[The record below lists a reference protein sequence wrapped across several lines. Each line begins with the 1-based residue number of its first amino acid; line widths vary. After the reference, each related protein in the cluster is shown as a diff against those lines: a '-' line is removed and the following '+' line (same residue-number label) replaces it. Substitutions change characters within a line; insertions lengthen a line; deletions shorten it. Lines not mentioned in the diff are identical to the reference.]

1 MAIKFGNLIVGDK
14 VVDSREST
22 PSRPEPT
29 VVRVA
34 RVHQET
40 TEQETEKASDRKKSQ
55 YMMDMSKPIPPS
67 YFDEE

>member
-1 MAIKFGNLIVGDK
+1 MAIKFSNLIVGDK
-14 VVDSREST
+14 AVDSTEST

-29 VVRVA
+29 VIRVIP
-34 RVHQET
+34 VQEET

>member
-1 MAIKFGNLIVGDK
+1 MAIKFNNLIVGDK
-14 VVDSREST
+14 VVDSIEST
-22 PSRPEPT
+22 TSRPEPT

-34 RVHQET
+34 PVQQET
-40 TEQETEKASDRKKSQ
+40 TEHETEKASDRKKSQ